1 VVPAA
6 VGGLFPRGLAAVTD
20 KPVLLRSLADR
31 DDALLHYIPLLRKAV
46 AMADD
51 PQKHEDEHVKEVK
64 KKTGAQ

>member
-1 VVPAA
+1 M
-6 VGGLFPRGLAAVTD
+6 TD